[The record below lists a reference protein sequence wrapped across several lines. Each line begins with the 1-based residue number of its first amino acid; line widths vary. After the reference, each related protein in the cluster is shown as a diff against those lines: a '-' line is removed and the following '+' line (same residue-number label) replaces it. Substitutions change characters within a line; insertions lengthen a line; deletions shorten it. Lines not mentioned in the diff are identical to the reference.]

1 MQRKKSEYIG
11 QSMLNW
17 GRRKRWRPQRR
28 FMDVKEEMQ
37 RVGVAEED
45 PRDRMRQTK
54 CHGTWVVDPV
64 FWVCF
69 LLYCES
75 LLSCVCQVY
84 FWFLCFISQPC
95 SHLLPILLLSC
106 LFKNSVGLCFWS
118 RCRHFLVCTHS
129 VYFNRLLTQLQLI
142 KTVSIP
148 SWPAES
154 CIWVLSLH
162 SHTPDCDR
170 KIL

>member
-1 MQRKKSEYIG
+1 MDVQRKKSEYIG

-75 LLSCVCQVY
+75 LLSCVC
-84 FWFLCFISQPC
+84 
-95 SHLLPILLLSC
+95 
-106 LFKNSVGLCFWS
+106 
-118 RCRHFLVCTHS
+118 
-129 VYFNRLLTQLQLI
+129 
-142 KTVSIP
+142 
-148 SWPAES
+148 
-154 CIWVLSLH
+154 
-162 SHTPDCDR
+162 
-170 KIL
+170 